1 MRSRVV
7 HLEKTPLEEKREL
20 AQKRRI
26 EKKRQREKSPEEFVE
41 MTENELCEV
50 ILTLFKTKEKLT
62 TLEVIYQT
70 SGQPKRAI
78 TNALKKL
85 ATRSGKYW
93 KLKDDIKLFVVYSFQ
108 KH

>member
-20 AQKRRI
+20 AQKRRL
-26 EKKRQREKSPEEFVE
+26 EKKRQRDAVPEEFVE
-41 MTENELCEV
+41 MTENELCEA
-50 ILTLFKTKEKLT
+50 ILTLFKTKERLT
-62 TLEVIYQT
+62 VQEIIYQT

-78 TNALKKL
+78 SSALRKL

-93 KLKDDIKLFVVYSFQ
+93 KLKDELKLF
-108 KH
+108 